1 MKISVVITNFN
12 YDKWL
17 RRCLRSLL
25 NQNFTNYEIIVVDD
39 LSTDNSRNILLEY
52 KNHSNLKIIFNKVNM
67 GVGASSTIGAKLAK
81 GKHLV
86 RVDADDYVHQDF
98 LKCLWLWANFNNS
111 HAVACSYQEVNFNED
126 ILQTK
131 TQQKEPLACG
141 ILYRT
146 DILEYLGYWDPKL
159 RINEDRDMIKRFKK
173 EFKLEY
179 LNIPLY
185 RYFKH
190 DNSLSLGR

>member
-1 MKISVVITNFN
+1 MKISVIVTNFN

-25 NQNFTNYEIIVVDD
+25 NQNFTDYEIIVVDD
-39 LSTDNSRNILLEY
+39 LSADNSRNILLEY
-52 KNHSNLKIIFNKVNM
+52 ENHSNLKIIFNKVNM

-98 LKCLWLWANFNNS
+98 LKCLWLLANFNNS